1 MCLNRFVVTSSF
13 RAWSPGDRD
22 FPERRISISPGPRD
36 LFTDE
41 DTDKANTFVKFLKN
55 GLWYEAERDDFAN
68 STSLIQERQ
77 FLTAKRG

>member
-13 RAWSPGDRD
+13 RAWSPGDRN
-22 FPERRISISPGPRD
+22 FPERSISISPGPRD

-41 DTDKANTFVKFLKN
+41 DTDKESDFVKFLKN
-55 GLWYEAERDDFAN
+55 GLWYEAEWEEFAH
-68 STSLIQERQ
+68 STALSPERE